1 MTEKKARQKLYK
13 KVFEAESEAQKTS
26 ERVSHDEVMAMIRSI
41 VSNEQDSVSARK
53 PKVDEAV

>member
-13 KVFEAESEAQKTS
+13 KVFEAESEAQKIPK
-26 ERVSHDEVMAMIRSI
+26 RFSHDEVMAMIRLI